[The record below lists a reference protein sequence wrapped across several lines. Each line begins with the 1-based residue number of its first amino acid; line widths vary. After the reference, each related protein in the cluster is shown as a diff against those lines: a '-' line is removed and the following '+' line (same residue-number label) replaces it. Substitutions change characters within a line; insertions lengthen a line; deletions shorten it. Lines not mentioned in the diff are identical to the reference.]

1 MADYDSDYV
10 EEEEKIADINV
21 TQAPAPA
28 KKSKIHACCR
38 EAIDTQTGKHKLQCT
53 YCPNSYSYKGGNTSS
68 MIQDLR
74 ASHRDNPDV
83 VRDFPETPGKTPSK
97 VQEKRSLAQASIVE
111 GIDQMKPMHPSNRV
125 AMKITDCLIVQ
136 AAIRYLWDPIID
148 ESPPCLGHTVQLV
161 VNDSVDSQR
170 AERSGGYFST
180 NTASKCRAKVGFRV
194 SNAGEACKAQTVYSR
209 PG

>member
-21 TQAPAPA
+21 TQTPA
-28 KKSKIHACCR
+28 KKSKIHAHCT
-38 EAIDTQTGKHKLQCT
+38 EAIDAQTGKHKLQCN

-68 MIQDLR
+68 MIQHLR

-125 AMKITDCLIVQ
+125 AMKITDCLSDYCSLNN
-136 AAIRYLWDPIID
+136 RTLD
-148 ESPPCLGHTVQLV
+148 L
-161 VNDSVDSQR
+161 VNDIGLIR
-170 AERSGGYFST
+170 LMA
-180 NTASKCRAKVGFRV
+180 A
-194 SNAGEACKAQTVYSR
+194 AQPRY
-209 PG
+209 

>member
-1 MADYDSDYV
+1 MQTLTLHKHQQKNQNIYA
-10 EEEEKIADINV
+10 
-21 TQAPAPA
+21 
-28 KKSKIHACCR
+28 HCR
-38 EAIDTQTGKHKLQCT
+38 EAIDAQTGKHKLQCN

-68 MIQDLR
+68 MIQHLR

-161 VNDSVDSQR
+161 VNDSVDSQCAVIDVLAIGR
-170 AERSGGYFST
+170 NIVSYV
-180 NTASKCRAKVGFRV
+180 NKSKPAKQMLLQLQRDQGVTSPLTLLQNVEPRLLI
-194 SNAGEACKAQTVYSR
+194 SIHT
-209 PG
+209 